1 MYYDKRYEYFYRT
14 PTVEKLQELLTS
26 GNLTNSNVYTLLD
39 GCSEYRKEQIQFDS
53 PN

>member
-1 MYYDKRYEYFYRT
+1 MSYDKRYKDFYRN
-14 PTVEKLQELLTS
+14 PTVEKLQELITS

-39 GCSEYRKEQIQFDS
+39 GYSGYRKEQIQFDS